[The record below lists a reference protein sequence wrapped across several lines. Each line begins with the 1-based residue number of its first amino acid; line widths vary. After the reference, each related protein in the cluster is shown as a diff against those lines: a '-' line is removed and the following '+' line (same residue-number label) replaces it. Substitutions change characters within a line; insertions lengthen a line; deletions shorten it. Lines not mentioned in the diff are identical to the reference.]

1 MFNQN
6 IPNANIS
13 KAISLARHILNLI
26 LKFYV
31 PQQLVEF
38 QLVQWGKISN
48 TKQSLS

>member
-26 LKFYV
+26 QEFYV
-31 PQQLVEF
+31 RQLVEF
-38 QLVQWGKISN
+38 HLMQWGKISS
-48 TKQSLS
+48 TQQSLS